1 VTPPLPDLARAF
13 VHHAGSLDD
22 VLRWFVPG
30 RIELLG
36 KHTDYGG
43 GRSLLATV
51 DRGFHVLAR
60 PRGDRVVRVLD
71 ARSQAGYAGRLDAE
85 LPHAPG
91 QWMDYIITV
100 LRRVARDWPD
110 ADRGMDL
117 VFASTLPSASG
128 LSSSSAFVIAILLPL
143 LAFNR
148 DALPAAWHET
158 IRDEDALAGYL
169 GALEN
174 GKGFGPFPPD
184 HGVGTH
190 GGSQDQT
197 AILRCRR
204 DEIAQYRWLPVGEE
218 ARIPFPEG
226 WELAVASSAVPAAK
240 TGAVK
245 SHYNALAAEHAAL
258 RARCIVSGLLAAWR
272 RTEVP
277 DATSLLDLAAS
288 PRSVREAIARE
299 AEGTAGDAAHLGRR
313 LEQFREECL
322 ELIPEVAAAF
332 AAGEPAGAARAIA
345 RSHQLTEEVLRN
357 QVPETMHLARS
368 AVTAGAVAASAF
380 GAGFGGSVWALV
392 ETARRDAMLRAW
404 REDYA
409 AHFPARVGRAA
420 FFSGRPGV
428 GAGPA

>member
-1 VTPPLPDLARAF
+1 MTPPLPDLARAF
-13 VHHAGSLDD
+13 THHAGSMDGAQ
-22 VLRWFVPG
+22 RWFVPG

-51 DRGFHVLAR
+51 DRGFHVIAR
-60 PRGDRVVRVLD
+60 PRTDRVVRVLD
-71 ARSQAGYAGRLDAE
+71 ARSQAGYTGRLDPE

-91 QWMDYIITV
+91 QWMDYLITV
-100 LRRVARDWPD
+100 IRRVARDWPE
-110 ADRGMDL
+110 AGTGMDL

-148 DALPAAWHET
+148 DALPSAWHAT
-158 IRDEDALAGYL
+158 IQDDDALAGYL

-204 DEIAQYRWLPVGEE
+204 DEIAQYRWLPVTDE

-245 SHYNALAAEHAAL
+245 AHYNALAAEHAAL
-258 RARCIVSGLLAAWR
+258 LAAWR
-272 RTEVP
+272 RLEAP
-277 DATSLLDLAAS
+277 EATSLLDLAAA
-288 PRSVREAIARE
+288 PRAMRETIARE
-299 AEGTAGDAAHLGRR
+299 AEGTAGEAAHLLRR

-322 ELIPEVAAAF
+322 ELIPEVAAALV
-332 AAGEPAGAARAIA
+332 AGQPAQAARAIA
-345 RSHQLTEEVLRN
+345 RSHQLAEEVLRN

-368 AVTAGAVAASAF
+368 AVVAGAVAASAF

-392 ETARRDAMLRAW
+392 ETTRRDAMLRAW
-404 REDYA
+404 REDYG
-409 AHFPARVGRAA
+409 AHFPARAGRAA
-420 FFSGRPGV
+420 FFSGPPGV

>member
-1 VTPPLPDLARAF
+1 MTPHLPDLARAF
-13 VHHAGSLDD
+13 VHHAGSTDGAQ
-22 VLRWFVPG
+22 RWFVPG

-51 DRGFHVLAR
+51 DRGFHVMAR
-60 PRGDRVVRVLD
+60 PRTDRTVRVLD
-71 ARSQAGYAGRLDAE
+71 ARSQAGYAGRLDPT

-110 ADRGMDL
+110 AGTGMDL

-148 DALPAAWHET
+148 DALPAAWHAT
-158 IRDEDALAGYL
+158 IRDDDALAGYL
-169 GALEN
+169 GAMEN
-174 GKGFGPFPPD
+174 GKAFGPFPAD

-204 DEIAQYRWLPVGEE
+204 DEIAQYRWLPVAAE

-240 TGAVK
+240 AGAVK
-245 SHYNALAAEHAAL
+245 AHYNALAAEHAAL
-258 RARCIVSGLLAAWR
+258 LDAWR

-277 DATSLLDLAAS
+277 EATSLLDLAAS
-288 PRSVREAIARE
+288 PRDVREAIAR
-299 AEGTAGDAAHLGRR
+299 AASGPAGDPVHLLRR

-332 AAGEPAGAARAIA
+332 AGGEPKRAARAIA
-345 RSHQLTEEVLRN
+345 RSHQLAEEVLRN

-368 AVTAGAVAASAF
+368 AVAAGAVAASAF

-392 ETARRDAMLRAW
+392 EVARRDAMLRAW
-404 REDYA
+404 RDDYA
-409 AHFPARVGRAA
+409 AHFPARMGRAA
-420 FFSGRPGV
+420 FFSGRPAP